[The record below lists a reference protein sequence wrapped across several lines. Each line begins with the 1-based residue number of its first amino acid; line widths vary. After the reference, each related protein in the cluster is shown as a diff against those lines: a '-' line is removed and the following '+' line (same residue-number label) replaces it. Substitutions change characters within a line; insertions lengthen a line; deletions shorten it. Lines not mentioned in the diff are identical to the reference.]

1 MTHEPPVRAA
11 VVTCSDSVAAGR
23 HPDESGAL
31 AVAGLRA
38 LGFAAG
44 DPLAVPDDKAA
55 IAAAVS
61 RAIDKGARIV
71 VTDGGTGLGP
81 RDVTIE
87 ALESPRAVPLPGIG
101 EAIRAITRGR
111 VPNADLSRS
120 GGFRLRDALVLCLP
134 GSPGA
139 VTDGMR
145 VAGPL
150 LAHAVAMI
158 DGQGH
163 AGLHSA
169 AHSPGART
177 VPAAGHTPGAATP
190 AAGHTRIAV
199 PAVAGPFLPDTPAAP
214 EPRASVTD
222 RPLDVAALRA
232 RVGDDAAGAILVF
245 EGRVRSSDRDRAVLD
260 LTYESH
266 PDAEKVLADIV
277 AQAVGRPSVTAA
289 AAAHRTG
296 QLKIGELAFAAAV
309 SAPHRREAFEALWW
323 LVDEA
328 KSALPIWKLQ
338 RFADGS
344 SEWVN
349 SP

>member
-1 MTHEPPVRAA
+1 MRHEVPVRAA

-31 AVAGLRA
+31 AAAGLRA

-61 RAIDKGARIV
+61 RAIAEGARIV

-87 ALESPRAVPLPGIG
+87 ALESLRAVPLPGIG
-101 EAIRAITRGR
+101 EAIRAATRGK

-145 VAGPL
+145 IAGPL

-163 AGLHSA
+163 GSRHAAAPSPGAGPVLA
-169 AHSPGART
+169 TAHSPRT
-177 VPAAGHTPGAATP
+177 PVSPAGYS
-190 AAGHTRIAV
+190 RIAV
-199 PAVAGPFLPDTPAAP
+199 PPPAGPFLPHPPAAP
-214 EPRASVTD
+214 ERRATVTD
-222 RPLDVAALRA
+222 RPIDVAALRA
-232 RVGDDAAGAILVF
+232 QVADDAVGAVLVF
-245 EGRVRSSDRDRAVLD
+245 EGRVRRSDRDRTVVD

-266 PDAEKVLADIV
+266 PDAEQVLDDIV

-309 SAPHRREAFEALWW
+309 SAPHRREAFETLWW